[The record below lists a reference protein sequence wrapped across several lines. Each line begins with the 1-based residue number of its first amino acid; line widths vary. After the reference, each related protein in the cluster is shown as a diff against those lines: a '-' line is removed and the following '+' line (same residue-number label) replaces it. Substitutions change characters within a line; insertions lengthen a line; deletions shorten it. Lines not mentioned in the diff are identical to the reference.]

1 VFDFVQQPWFVPAI
15 IVVVGLPIVMIVLT
29 ELHGALVRSGAHGTR
44 VVLLLRNFVA
54 PTGAL
59 LLLLAQTADVGS
71 PTVNWVRIVATI
83 FGFLVILALLG
94 GLNLVIFETA
104 KTGSWRSRVPSI
116 FIEVVRVIL
125 IVVCLGVLF
134 SVVWHADVGGL
145 FAALGVG
152 SIVIGLALQNAV
164 GGVVSGLL
172 LLSEAPFEIDEWIV
186 VDGVRGQVVEVNWR
200 SVHLMTVNGL
210 LIVPNSSLADST
222 FLNITKGDGPFTND
236 IYVRF
241 ANEDPPQLVMDV
253 CDQTANSLPM
263 IYPGQSAT
271 ISTWGKGK
279 YEVEIPI
286 TSPAL
291 NGKSIRMFNT
301 RLWYA
306 ARRAGLHL
314 DKEWGDPFQTPER
327 LVDAVR
333 TFAGALYLATADI
346 EPLVESVSIERYGE
360 GEIMQRPML
369 VPDAMRYII
378 NGTASL
384 TYPAQ
389 GGDIVIETLSHAS
402 VLGLTALTRQPVV
415 TTAIALTD
423 VEVLKVPVAV
433 LDTLVKTRPDLA
445 RDIGVELDHRRA
457 LADAALKAVGIGET
471 EDSSMIA

>member
-1 VFDFVQQPWFVPAI
+1 VFDFVSQPWFIPAVA
-15 IVVVGLPIVMIVLT
+15 VVVGLPIVMIVLT
-29 ELHGALVRSGAHGTR
+29 ELHGTLVRNGAHGTR
-44 VVLLLRNFVA
+44 LVLLLRNFVA
-54 PTGAL
+54 PTAAL
-59 LLLLAQTADVGS
+59 LLLLAQTVDVGS
-71 PTVNWVRIVATI
+71 PSVNWVRVVATV

-134 SVVWHADVGGL
+134 SVVWNADVGGL

-172 LLSEAPFEIDEWIV
+172 LLSEAPFEIGEWIV

-210 LIVPNSSLADST
+210 LIVPNSSLAGST

-241 ANEDPPQLVMDV
+241 ATEDPPQEVMAV
-253 CDQTANSLPM
+253 CDRTANSLPM
-263 IYPGQSAT
+263 IYPGQSTT
-271 ISTWGKGK
+271 ISTLGKGRF
-279 YEVEIPI
+279 EVEIPI
-286 TSPAL
+286 TSPSL
-291 NGKSIRMFNT
+291 NGASIRMFNT

-314 DKEWGDPFQTPER
+314 DREWGDPYQTPER
-327 LVDAVR
+327 LLEGVQ
-333 TFAGALYLATADI
+333 TFAGALYLSVADI
-346 EPLVESVSIERYGE
+346 EPVSRTVSIERYGE
-360 GEIMQRPML
+360 GEIIQESML
-369 VPDAMRYII
+369 VPDAMRYFIT
-378 NGTASL
+378 GTASL
-384 TYPAQ
+384 SYPAD
-389 GGDIVIETLSHAS
+389 GGDIVIETLQQAS

-415 TTAIALTD
+415 TTAVALTE

-433 LDTLVKTRPDLA
+433 LDDLVKSRPDLA

-457 LADAALKAVGIGET
+457 LADAALKAVGVE
-471 EDSSMIA
+471 EPADSSMIA

>member
-1 VFDFVQQPWFVPAI
+1 VFDFVNQPWFVPAI
-15 IVVVGLPIVMIVLT
+15 IVIVGLPIVMIFLT
-29 ELHGALVRSGAHGTR
+29 EVHGSLVRRGAQGTR
-44 VVLLLRNFVA
+44 FVLLLRNFVA

-59 LLLLAQTADVGS
+59 LLLLAQTADVGAPEAS
-71 PTVNWVRIVATI
+71 WVRIVATV

-172 LLSEAPFEIDEWIV
+172 MLSEAPFEIDEWIV
-186 VDGVRGQVVEVNWR
+186 VDGERGQVVEINWR
-200 SVHLMTVNGL
+200 SVRLMTVNGL
-210 LIVPNSSLADST
+210 LIVPNSSLAGST
-222 FLNITKGDGPFTND
+222 FLNITRGDGPFTND

-241 ANEDPPQLVMDV
+241 ANEDPPQSVMDV

-271 ISTWGKGK
+271 ISTLGRGR

-291 NGKSIRMFNT
+291 NGASIRMFNT

-314 DKEWGDPFQTPER
+314 DREWGDPFQTPER
-327 LVDAVR
+327 LLEAVR
-333 TFAGALYLATADI
+333 TFAGALYLATDDI
-346 EPLVESVSIERYGE
+346 APLSEKVSIERYGE
-360 GEIMQRPML
+360 GEIMQRPLL
-369 VPDAMRYII
+369 VPDAMRYFLS
-378 NGTASL
+378 GTASL
-384 TYPAQ
+384 TYPAK
-389 GGDIVIETLSHAS
+389 GGDIVVETLSHAS

-415 TTAIALTD
+415 TTAVALTD
-423 VEVLKVPVAV
+423 VEVLTVPVAV
-433 LDTLVKTRPDLA
+433 LDTLVRTRPDLA

-457 LADAALKAVGIGET
+457 LADAALKAVGVEAA

>member
-1 VFDFVQQPWFVPAI
+1 MFDFVSQPWFVPAI
-15 IVVVGLPIVMIVLT
+15 VVVVGLPIVMILLT
-29 ELHGALVRSGAHGTR
+29 ELHGTLVRNGAHGTR
-44 VVLLLRNFVA
+44 FVLLLRNFVA

-71 PTVNWVRIVATI
+71 PSVNWVRIVATI

-172 LLSEAPFEIDEWIV
+172 LLSERPLEIDEWIV
-186 VDGVRGQVVEVNWR
+186 VDGVRGQVKEINWR
-200 SVHLMTVNGL
+200 SVHMMTVNGL
-210 LIVPNSSLADST
+210 LIVPNSSLAGST

-241 ANEDPPQLVMDV
+241 ALEDPPQDVMAV
-253 CDQTANSLPM
+253 CDQTAAGLPM
-263 IYPGQSAT
+263 IYPGQST
-271 ISTWGKGK
+271 TVSTLGKGRF
-279 YEVEIPI
+279 EVEIPI

-291 NGKSIRMFNT
+291 NGASIRMFNT

-314 DKEWGDPFQTPER
+314 DREWGDPYQTPER
-327 LVDAVR
+327 LVEAVQ
-333 TFAGALYLATADI
+333 TFAGALYLSTADI
-346 EPLVESVSIERYGE
+346 QPLSGAVSIERYSE
-360 GEIMQRPML
+360 GEVVQQPMS
-369 VPDAMRYII
+369 VPDAMRYILS
-378 NGTASL
+378 GTASL
-384 TYPAQ
+384 TYPAD
-389 GGDIVIETLSHAS
+389 GGDIVIETLAHAS

-415 TTAIALTD
+415 TTAVALT
-423 VEVLKVPVAV
+423 ELAVLRVPVAV
-433 LDTLVKTRPDLA
+433 LDDLVTTRPDLA
-445 RDIGVELDHRRA
+445 RDIGVELDHRRE
-457 LADAALKAVGIGET
+457 LAEAALKAVGVE
-471 EDSSMIA
+471 EPADSSMIA

>member
-15 IVVVGLPIVMIVLT
+15 IVIVGLPIVMIVLT
-29 ELHGALVRSGAHGTR
+29 ELHGALVRNGAHGTR

-125 IVVCLGVLF
+125 IVVALGVLF

-210 LIVPNSSLADST
+210 LIVPNSSLAGST

-263 IYPGQSAT
+263 IYPGQAAT
-271 ISTWGKGK
+271 ISTCGKGK

-314 DKEWGDPFQTPER
+314 DREWGDPFQTPER

-346 EPLVESVSIERYGE
+346 EPLADSVSIERYGE

-457 LADAALKAVGIGET
+457 LADTALKAVGVEET